1 MKQSS
6 GPVPENKK
14 RAVSLTI
21 RSDLLREAKALN
33 LNASRAAEAGLA
45 AAIKKAKAEA
55 WLAENEDAIRAHN
68 ERIATSGVLI
78 TPIWLRD

>member
-1 MKQSS
+1 MKSPS
-6 GPVPENKK
+6 EPASENRK

-45 AAIKKAKAEA
+45 AAIKKAKGEA

-78 TPIWLRD
+78 TPIWLRT